1 MINLNPE
8 DYKEL
13 DSKDTFFFNKKDFE
27 KIQGAINLEEK
38 NKLDNMIAPLNDENE
53 IKQKRLDAINAFQ
66 YFDKDKNG
74 LISAT
79 DFKEILSLIGQVNN
93 DDINE
98 FLGRAVAEGNGY
110 INYVEFVNFL
120 IK

>member
-13 DSKDTFFFNKKDFE
+13 DSKDTFFFNRKDFE

-38 NKLDNMIAPLNDENE
+38 NKLDKMIVSINDENE